1 MKRKHWIVGSL
12 IFSLLILSL
21 LISVRV
27 RLAKSY
33 MQQQIERLAR
43 EGYPGYKIY
52 ECNYLGFS
60 DFGGFM
66 CITVTARRKEDPRP
80 GYSDG
85 YHYIEIDFP
94 WISSKRP
101 EHRI

>member
-12 IFSLLILSL
+12 IFALLILSWL
-21 LISVRV
+21 KLASVRV

-43 EGYPGYKIY
+43 DGYPGYEIY

-60 DFGGFM
+60 DFEGGFM
-66 CITVTARRKEDPRP
+66 CITVTAPRR
-80 GYSDG
+80 
-85 YHYIEIDFP
+85 
-94 WISSKRP
+94 SSRGI
-101 EHRI
+101 RAF